1 MTLSLILS
9 SFWILKLSFDGSYR
23 PNDKLGGS
31 GVSIDLLDVEI
42 NELNNYSNK
51 IGTNQL
57 IKEGK
62 CKNIWKGSYYYGD
75 SVKNSNECE
84 YLALIEGLYA

>member
-42 NELNNYSNK
+42 NELNN
-51 IGTNQL
+51 
-57 IKEGK
+57 
-62 CKNIWKGSYYYGD
+62 
-75 SVKNSNECE
+75 
-84 YLALIEGLYA
+84 